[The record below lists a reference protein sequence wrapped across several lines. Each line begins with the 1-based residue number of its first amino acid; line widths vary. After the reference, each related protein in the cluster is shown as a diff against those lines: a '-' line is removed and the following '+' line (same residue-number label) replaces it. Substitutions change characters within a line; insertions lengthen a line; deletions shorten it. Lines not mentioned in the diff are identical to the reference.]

1 MSSADTGLAEDYR
14 LCRRL
19 NARHGKTF
27 YLATALL
34 PPAKRPGIHALY
46 GFARYVDDVIDVPGP
61 GEDPATRLAALESD
75 VRAALTGGQPGL
87 NGDRSATAVIRALA
101 DTVRRY
107 DIEPVLVYDF
117 LAAMAQDLSVTRYE
131 TFAALRGYMWGSA
144 AVIGVQ
150 VLPILGVSGDPEL
163 ARRGAEDLGIAFQL
177 TNFIRD
183 VAEDLARGRVYLP
196 LDSLAAHGVTVA
208 DLHAGVMTP
217 GIRALIAAESD
228 RARGF
233 YAGAAAGI
241 GELDRDAQ
249 DCVRTASQLYGG
261 ILGEIERA
269 GYDVFSRRARVGQAR
284 RLRIG
289 LPAYA
294 RAVAAR
300 R

>member
-1 MSSADTGLAEDYR
+1 MNSADGDELNLAEDYR
-14 LCRRL
+14 VCRQL

-46 GFARYVDDVIDVPGP
+46 GFARYADDVIDLPGP
-61 GEDPATRLAALESD
+61 GEDPATRLAELESD
-75 VRAALTGGQPGL
+75 VRAAL
-87 NGDRSATAVIRALA
+87 NGARAGTAVVRALA

-107 DIEPVLVYDF
+107 DICPQLVYDF
-117 LAAMAQDLSVTRYE
+117 LAAMTLDLSVTRYQ
-131 TFAALRGYMWGSA
+131 TFADLRGYMWGSA

-163 ARRGAEDLGIAFQL
+163 ARRAAGDLGIAFQL

-208 DLHAGVMTP
+208 ELHTGTMTP

-233 YAGAAAGI
+233 YDGAAVGI

-249 DCVRTASQLYGG
+249 DCVRTASRLYGG
-261 ILGEIERA
+261 ILDEIERA
-269 GYDVFSRRARVGQAR
+269 GYDVFNRRARVGPGR